1 MSTHTAQAL
10 WPHRPNHLHLLHTH
24 ELTHKHKHKH
34 TCSERLGGGGL
45 PSSCPQSLVDR
56 DSNKDAKWIHLPKPN
71 PMPSGHGKGTHVCS
85 GPSIQEPESPCAS
98 PDIYPSRKNDPSWTA
113 GHTDNNHSTD
123 ENCSVRAD
131 YPQGTMLCQDQC
143 RTGGCLPLG
152 RSSRISCVSSCRKL
166 LIKKSPNQ
174 KPIPHRRDDSENV
187 CLYTHP

>member
-1 MSTHTAQAL
+1 
-10 WPHRPNHLHLLHTH
+10 
-24 ELTHKHKHKH
+24 
-34 TCSERLGGGGL
+34 
-45 PSSCPQSLVDR
+45 
-56 DSNKDAKWIHLPKPN
+56 
-71 PMPSGHGKGTHVCS
+71 MPSGHGKGTHVCS

-166 LIKKSPNQ
+166 LIKRAQTRNRYHTGEMTLRTFVYTPILSGLRHRFARICPLYLLGWILKNDPMVGVISPHFNSS
-174 KPIPHRRDDSENV
+174 K
-187 CLYTHP
+187 